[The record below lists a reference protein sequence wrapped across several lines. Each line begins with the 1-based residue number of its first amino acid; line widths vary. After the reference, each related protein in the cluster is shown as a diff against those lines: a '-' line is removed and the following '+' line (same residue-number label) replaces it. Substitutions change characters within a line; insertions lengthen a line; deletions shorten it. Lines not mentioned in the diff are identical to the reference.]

1 MLRLK
6 GSDRHPLLGLWFC
19 AASMFGQGVEGI
31 PWYLTTNQSSCY
43 IGSTLFVVNLNQ
55 KYVPSFVSTRLLVI
69 SWWTFVL
76 LMVSCY
82 TANLAAFLTISR
94 IDSSINSAEDLV
106 NQNKIL
112 YGTFNGSSIRILN
125 VIHISYLRW
134 SLIFL
139 F

>member
-1 MLRLK
+1 MS
-6 GSDRHPLLGLWFC
+6 GWVVV
-19 AASMFGQGVEGI
+19 ASWCV
-31 PWYLTTNQSSCY
+31 
-43 IGSTLFVVNLNQ
+43 FVV
-55 KYVPSFVSTRLLVI
+55 LV
-69 SWWTFVL
+69 
-76 LMVSCY
+76 VSCY

-112 YGTFNGSSIRILN
+112 YGTLNGSSIRILN